1 MIISIKKEVLPM
13 TSFSENLKRLRLERK
28 MTQDELAELLKTS
41 KQVISRYEN
50 GQRSPKVSTVAA
62 FAEALNVPIVAL
74 TDGHDAQ
81 SIARTDR
88 EQLRRDPDRRVLFDF
103 AENGSKR
110 AVKQAVAI
118 LDALKRTNPD
128 FYDGDDPTEI

>member
-1 MIISIKKEVLPM
+1 M

-74 TDGHDAQ
+74 TDGPDAQ
-81 SIARTDR
+81 SVARTDL
-88 EQLRRDPDRRVLFDF
+88 EQLRRDPDRRVLFDL

-128 FYDGDDPTEI
+128 FYDGDDPAKI

>member
-1 MIISIKKEVLPM
+1 M

-74 TDGHDAQ
+74 TDGPDAQ
-81 SIARTDR
+81 SVARTDR
-88 EQLRRDPDRRVLFDF
+88 EQLRRDPDRRVLFDL

-128 FYDGDDPTEI
+128 FYDGDDPTKI

>member
-74 TDGHDAQ
+74 TDGPDAQ
-81 SIARTDR
+81 SVARTDR
-88 EQLRRDPDRRVLFDF
+88 EQLRRDPDRRVLFDL

-128 FYDGDDPTEI
+128 FYDGDDPTKI